1 MHREVMD
8 LVRAGKNSEEIIAAF
23 VDKYGERVLM
33 APKPVGFNLAGY
45 LVPGLVVLLA
55 AVVLAVILLR
65 RHRMAD
71 IAAAAPVSSGAPD
84 PIGAASSEELERLK
98 RALSEVAD

>member
-1 MHREVMD
+1 MD

-23 VDKYGERVLM
+23 VDKYGDRVLM

-71 IAAAAPVSSGAPD
+71 IVAAGPVSSGAPD